1 MSQYLQKNLAAD
13 FDNIRFLYVPIFPK
27 NADLFY
33 KQILELYYMSQYL
46 QKILAAFF

>member
-33 KQILELYYMSQYL
+33 KQILELLCSNIY
-46 QKILAAFF
+46 KKF